1 MTARRTVLP
10 PSSPDWAVDLVNQ
23 INDMDRR
30 IRLLK
35 QYGGDINEY
44 SVSDL
49 PDVTGNEKRIFVTDE
64 TGGYTLAF
72 TDGTNWRRVQDR
84 AIVS

>member
-1 MTARRTVLP
+1 MTVRRAVLP
-10 PSSPDWAVDLVNQ
+10 PNAPDWAIDLVNQ
-23 INDMDRR
+23 VNAMDRR
-30 IRLLK
+30 LRLNE
-35 QYGGDINEY
+35 QYGGTINEY

-49 PDVTGNEKRIFVTDE
+49 PDATGNEKRIFVTDE

-84 AIVS
+84 AVVS